1 MIKIHDNGITYAR
14 RHCGKYHNDVKMI
27 LVNGKNAKC
36 ASSRN
41 HWRKDMYHG
50 SGKFEDSQ
58 AMKGAAW
65 KPYAGPNL
73 IITPQKVDSACL
85 SCAGCPHMETKDLE
99 SCGKLAVCLVDV
111 HGEMWSGHWTAG
123 FASATATE
131 ELAAALASLFPK
143 ASRPPSWTTFTRFPL
158 GNLPYELPNLPKQ
171 NYWTLYSRKI
181 IPF

>member
-1 MIKIHDNGITYAR
+1 
-14 RHCGKYHNDVKMI
+14 
-27 LVNGKNAKC
+27 
-36 ASSRN
+36 
-41 HWRKDMYHG
+41 
-50 SGKFEDSQ
+50 
-58 AMKGAAW
+58 MKVAAY

-111 HGEMWSGHWTAG
+111 HGEMLSGHWTAG

-131 ELAAALASLFPK
+131 ELAAALASLCPK
-143 ASRPPSWTTFTRFPL
+143 ASRPPSWTTFTRFTL
-158 GNLPYELPNLPKQ
+158 GNPEGATCKPYELSNLPKQ